1 MAHHPTAKVV
11 CITTYVLVSH
21 AEPWKP
27 QFCGAEPWDQEKK
40 GEWMRSHGPAINGT
54 AVGWVIF
61 EQGSTTFSTF
71 L

>member
-40 GEWMRSHGPAINGT
+40 GVDEEPWPSHQWYRSGLGD
-54 AVGWVIF
+54 F
-61 EQGSTTFSTF
+61 
-71 L
+71 